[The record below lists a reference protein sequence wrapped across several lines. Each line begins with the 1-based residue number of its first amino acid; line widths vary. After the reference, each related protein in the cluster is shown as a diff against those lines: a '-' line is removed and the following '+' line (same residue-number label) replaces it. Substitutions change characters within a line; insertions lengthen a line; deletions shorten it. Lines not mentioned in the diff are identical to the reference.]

1 MNDVL
6 TRMAELQA
14 EAEALLRK
22 VEAERESVA
31 FFTHERVH
39 LDMAVQRLESAV
51 WALGQTKTGHILG
64 RDFGREEAS
73 YA

>member
-1 MNDVL
+1 MEDVL
-6 TRMAELQA
+6 TRMTELKA

-22 VEAERESVA
+22 VEAEREGAA

-39 LDMAVQRLESAV
+39 LDMAVQRLESAA

-64 RDFGREEAS
+64 RDFGREAS
-73 YA
+73 HAS

>member
-1 MNDVL
+1 MNDIL
-6 TRMAELQA
+6 TCMAELQI

-22 VEAERESVA
+22 VEAEREDVA

-39 LDMAVQRLESAV
+39 LDMACQRLESAV

-64 RDFGREEAS
+64 RDFGREAS
-73 YA
+73 HAS

>member
-1 MNDVL
+1 MNDTL

-14 EAEALLRK
+14 EAQRLLRK
-22 VEAERESVA
+22 VEAERESVD
-31 FFTHERVH
+31 FFSHERVH

-64 RDFGREEAS
+64 RDFGREAS
-73 YA
+73 HAS

>member
-1 MNDVL
+1 MNDTL

-22 VEAERESVA
+22 VEAEREGVA
-31 FFTHERVH
+31 FFTHERIH

-51 WALGQTKTGHILG
+51 WALGQTETGHILG
-64 RDFGREEAS
+64 RDFGREAS
-73 YA
+73 HAS

>member
-1 MNDVL
+1 MNDTL

-14 EAEALLRK
+14 EAQRLLRK
-22 VEAERESVA
+22 VEAEREGVD

-51 WALGQTKTGHILG
+51 WALGQTKTGYILG
-64 RDFGREEAS
+64 RDFGREAS
-73 YA
+73 HAS